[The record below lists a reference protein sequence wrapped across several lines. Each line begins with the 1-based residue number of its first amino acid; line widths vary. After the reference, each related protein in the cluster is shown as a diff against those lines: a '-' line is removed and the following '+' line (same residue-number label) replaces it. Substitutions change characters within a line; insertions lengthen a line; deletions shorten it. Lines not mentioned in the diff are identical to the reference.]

1 MQVYQPKRGKI
12 CWNCNNYD
20 LLLDGVPENAGDVL
34 GECEIHGVQSHDF
47 TCPHWKR
54 RYRGVQINF
63 RLYDDEIATIEK
75 NAENAGLSVYE
86 YAKKAALGVKV
97 APPKPPKV
105 KNEIA
110 QDIAATLRNMY
121 AELQKQGGNLN
132 QIAKFINYGGQHEY
146 LFSQEKIYK
155 ELQRLEAV
163 KAELQAITEGVDEI
177 WRQLS

>member
-1 MQVYQPKRGKI
+1 MQGYQPKRGKI
-12 CWNCNNYD
+12 CWNCNNYNLFSD
-20 LLLDGVPENAGDVL
+20 KLPENADVVL

-47 TCPHWKR
+47 TCADWKR
-54 RYRGVQINF
+54 IYRGVQINF
-63 RLYDDEIATIEK
+63 RLYGDEFATVEK

-97 APPKPPKV
+97 KPPMPPKV

-110 QDIAATLRNMY
+110 QDIAATLRKMY

-132 QIAKFINYGGQHEY
+132 QIAKFINYGGEHEY
-146 LFSQEKIYK
+146 LFNQNKIYE

-163 KAELQAITEGVDEI
+163 KAELQAITRGVDEI
-177 WRQLS
+177 WRQLN